1 MRGALPHIGG
11 GNLAGAPSSSYL
23 RPSSR
28 IPYVTRSFGAAEG
41 IARIELRHAKTSHE
55 IAFPRDC
62 GTATSPGDVV
72 LTGVDHERLSRTVA
86 HALRHEPWLYELE
99 LDEEGGAPLDQLL
112 EALRRDR
119 PAWSDLEV
127 EDLREMIRRSD
138 RRRYEIR
145 GGRIRALYGH
155 SLPERLQKEP
165 AEPPASLFHGTDPQ
179 AISAI
184 RAEGLRPMGRQHVHL
199 SVDRAT
205 AEEVGRRKAREPAI
219 LSVDAAAAHADGVTF
234 YAGNEKVWLSDRVP
248 PRYLTR
254 S

>member
-1 MRGALPHIGG
+1 MLHGGSPPRESPESIG
-11 GNLAGAPSSSYL
+11 
-23 RPSSR
+23 
-28 IPYVTRSFGAAEG
+28 
-41 IARIELRHAKTSHE
+41 LRHPKSSHE
-55 IAFPRDC
+55 AAFARDC
-62 GTATSPGDVV
+62 GPATPPGEVI

-99 LDEEGGAPLDQLL
+99 LDEGGWAPLDQLL

-119 PAWSDLEV
+119 PEWSDLEV

-145 GGRIRALYGH
+145 SGRIRALYGH
-155 SLPERLQKEP
+155 SLPERLQKEA
-165 AEPPASLFHGTDPQ
+165 AEPPPSLFHGTDPG
-179 AISAI
+179 ALSAI
-184 RAEGLRPMGRQHVHL
+184 RSEGLRPMGRQYVHL
-199 SVDRAT
+199 SVDRST

-219 LSVDAAAAHADGVTF
+219 LRVDAGGAHSDGVTF